1 LKLASSDHETD
12 GFNKAEASMNRKLF
26 EVAVSLLEEDGWD
39 ALNLDRI
46 AERAGVSRATVWR
59 HGITRTSVEQELRRR
74 LAGDYR
80 DLLWPVLA
88 SSGSGAERLEA
99 GIEALCELADRHLA
113 LLAHSEMY
121 LHDAV
126 VIEDGVEVNLLAP
139 FVRFLEEGAA
149 DGSLTPIE
157 EPWPYAALLLSAV
170 VLPYVHLRVHHA
182 EWGWTPDRTR
192 AYVRTLLGDGYLRRA
207 G

>member
-1 LKLASSDHETD
+1 
-12 GFNKAEASMNRKLF
+12 MNRKLF
-26 EVAVSLLEEDGWD
+26 DVAVTLLREDGWE

-59 HGITRTSVEQELRRR
+59 HGITRASVEQQLRLQ
-74 LAGDYR
+74 LAADYR

-88 SSGSGAERLEA
+88 MPGTGAERLEA
-99 GIEALCELADRHLA
+99 GIAALCRLADRHLA

-126 VIEDGVEVNLLAP
+126 VLDEGVEVNMLTP
-139 FVRFLEEGAA
+139 FVRFLEDGRA
-149 DGSLTPIE
+149 DGSLAAVE
-157 EPWPYAALLLSAV
+157 EPWPYATLLMSAI

-182 EWGWTPDRTR
+182 EWGWTPER
-192 AYVRTLLGDGYLRRA
+192 ATEFVLDLAGHGYLPRPS
-207 G
+207 

>member
-1 LKLASSDHETD
+1 
-12 GFNKAEASMNRKLF
+12 MNRRLF
-26 EVAVSLLEEDGWD
+26 DVAVALLREDGWE

-59 HGITRTSVEQELRRR
+59 HGITRASVEHELRLQ
-74 LAGDYR
+74 LAADYR

-88 SSGSGAERLEA
+88 MSGSGAERLEA
-99 GIEALCELADRHLA
+99 GIAAMCELADRHLA

-126 VIEDGVEVNLLAP
+126 VLDEGAEVNMLAP
-139 FVRFLEEGAA
+139 FVRFLEDGRA
-149 DGSLTPIE
+149 DGSLAAIE
-157 EPWPYAALLLSAV
+157 EPWPYAALLLSAI

-182 EWGWTPDRTR
+182 EWGWTPERSK
-192 AYVRTLLGDGYLRRA
+192 AYVLDLLGRGYLARRPVSTRSS
-207 G
+207 

>member
-1 LKLASSDHETD
+1 
-12 GFNKAEASMNRKLF
+12 MNRKLF
-26 EVAVSLLEEDGWD
+26 EVAVALLEEDGWQ

-59 HGITRTSVEQELRRR
+59 HGVTRSSVEHELRLR
-74 LAGDYR
+74 LAADYR

-88 SSGSGAERLEA
+88 RSGSGAERLEA
-99 GIEALCELADRHLA
+99 GIGALCELADRHLA

-126 VIEDGVEVNLLAP
+126 VVDDGAEVNLLAP
-139 FVRFLEEGAA
+139 LVRFLEDGAA
-149 DGSLTPIE
+149 DGSLAPVE
-157 EPWPYAALLLSAV
+157 EPWPYAAMLFSAV

-192 AYVRTLLGDGYLRRA
+192 AHLLALLGDGYLRRPV
-207 G
+207 

>member
-1 LKLASSDHETD
+1 
-12 GFNKAEASMNRKLF
+12 MNRRLF
-26 EVAVSLLEEDGWD
+26 DVAVALLRENGWE

-46 AERAGVSRATVWR
+46 AARAGVSRATVWR
-59 HGITRTSVEQELRRR
+59 HGITRASVEHELRLQ
-74 LAGDYR
+74 LAADYR

-88 SSGSGAERLEA
+88 MPGSGAERLEA
-99 GIEALCELADRHLA
+99 GIAAMCELADRHLA

-126 VIEDGVEVNLLAP
+126 VLDEGVEVNMLAP
-139 FVRFLEEGAA
+139 FVRFLEDGRA
-149 DGSLTPIE
+149 DGSLTAVQ
-157 EPWPYAALLLSAV
+157 EPWPYAALLLSAI

-182 EWGWTPDRTR
+182 EWGWTPERSKT
-192 AYVRTLLGDGYLRRA
+192 YVLDLLGRGYLARST